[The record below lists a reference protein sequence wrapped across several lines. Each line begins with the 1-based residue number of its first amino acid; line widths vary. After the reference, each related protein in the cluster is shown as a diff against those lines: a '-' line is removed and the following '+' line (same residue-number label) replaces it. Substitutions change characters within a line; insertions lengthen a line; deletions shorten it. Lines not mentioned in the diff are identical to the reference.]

1 MIVIELDIDLTKA
14 TEEEIE
20 AKIKDA
26 IETLKDRREAK
37 IAASPDLK
45 IYCGLIR
52 KKTNDVES
60 AFRFGRIMCQPNC

>member
-26 IETLKDRREAK
+26 IEILKDRREAK
-37 IAASPDLK
+37 NSGIPGFEDL
-45 IYCGLIR
+45 LW
-52 KKTNDVES
+52 TNKEE
-60 AFRFGRIMCQPNC
+60 NK